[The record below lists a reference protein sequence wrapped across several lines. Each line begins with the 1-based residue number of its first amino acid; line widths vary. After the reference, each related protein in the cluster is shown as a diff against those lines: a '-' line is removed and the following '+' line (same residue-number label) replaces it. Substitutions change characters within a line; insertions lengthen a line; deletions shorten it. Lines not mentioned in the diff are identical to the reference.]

1 MKAILSAVHEHNMLQ
16 GFWDR
21 NVLDRD
27 INHIFKNIKP
37 EVMADPDAKESLTKV
52 IIALSDMFV
61 ICNKLEKNPCFVKQD
76 SFYDDLKQECERYI
90 RCLDQRKSKRD

>member
-1 MKAILSAVHEHNMLQ
+1 MEAILSAVHEHNMLQ

-21 NVLDRD
+21 NVLNRD
-27 INHIFKNIKP
+27 IDHIFKNIKP

-61 ICNKLEKNPCFVKQD
+61 ICNKLEKSPRFINQD
-76 SFYDDLKQECERYI
+76 NFYNDLKRECERYI
-90 RCLDQRKSKRD
+90 KCLDRRKSKCD